1 MTSGPLPIH
10 PRHIRRTRLGSR
22 PAPGRWR
29 GARSRFRAPLA
40 GTLCGLLLLSGCGL
54 LPGGGDKD
62 GPVTVMTWAPLHT
75 TGTNAPG
82 MTAMARAYER
92 WVNAEGGIGGRKLRV
107 LVCDEGNESVA
118 AAECARRA
126 VREKAVAVVG
136 SYSEQ
141 DAAIFSPISLAGI
154 PYLGGYGITQEEFVN
169 PDSYPVNGG
178 LPALIAAQ
186 GAQLAPDCDRV
197 VLVRP
202 EGITGDTW
210 PELLRAGLRDA
221 GGAGEVVD
229 LPVPTAS
236 SDYTPQ
242 AGQVLDRL
250 APAPAAR
257 RCVSVALGDSTAA
270 FIDSFRRV
278 APSGGT
284 GAEAGTGTGAEAG
297 TGADATPAV
306 RVGSVLG
313 SVSQR
318 LVDRSGGAS
327 GPYEGAAVTG
337 WYPPASDPRWA
348 TMKKVIT
355 KHAFG
360 DNAIDPADA
369 GVQTTWIAYT
379 ALRRIVES
387 LGKGPVTA
395 KTVRDALDKGT
406 KVTTGGLTPTLSWGN
421 DYARSV
427 IGYPRTANTRVTHLE
442 IRDGQLVATKGTG
455 DGPGATG
462 DARAALEREPARA
475 GRG

>member
-1 MTSGPLPIH
+1 MTTGPLPI
-10 PRHIRRTRLGSR
+10 RTRPRPR
-22 PAPGRWR
+22 PAPARRR
-29 GARSRFRAPLA
+29 GARTVLRAASRAALVA
-40 GTLCGLLLLSGCGL
+40 ALGGLLVSGCGV
-54 LPGGGDKD
+54 LPGGGHDD
-62 GPVTVMTWAPLHT
+62 DRPVTVMTWAPLHT

-92 WVNAEGGIGGRKLRV
+92 WVNSQGGIGGRKLRV

-118 AAECARRA
+118 AARCARRA

-154 PYLGGYGITQEEFVN
+154 PYLGGYGITHEEFVN

-178 LPALIAAQ
+178 VPALIAAE
-186 GAQLAPDCDRV
+186 GAQLAPHCDRV

-202 EGITGDTW
+202 EGVTGDTW
-210 PELLRAGLRDA
+210 PDLLRAGLRGA
-221 GGAGEVVD
+221 GGTGEVVD
-229 LPVPTAS
+229 LPVPAAS

-242 AGQVLDRL
+242 AGQVLGRL

-257 RCVSVALGDSTAA
+257 RCVSVALGDSTAV

-284 GAEAGTGTGAEAG
+284 GAGAGTGTGAGAAAG
-297 TGADATPAV
+297 AVPGV

-348 TMKKVIT
+348 AMRKVIT
-355 KHAFG
+355 RHAFG

-387 LGKGPVTA
+387 LGDGPVTA
-395 KTVRDALDKGT
+395 RTVRDALDKGT
-406 KVTTGGLTPTLSWGN
+406 KVTTGGLTPTLSWGD

-442 IRDGQLVATKGTG
+442 VRDGRLRAAKGIG

-462 DARAALEREPARA
+462 DVREALESEPAG
-475 GRG
+475 GREE

>member
-1 MTSGPLPIH
+1 MTTGPLPL
-10 PRHIRRTRLGSR
+10 RTRLRPR
-22 PAPGRWR
+22 PAPAPRR
-29 GARSRFRAPLA
+29 GVRAVFRGPLA
-40 GTLCGLLLLSGCGL
+40 GALCGLLLASGCGV
-54 LPGGGDKD
+54 LPGGGDD
-62 GPVTVMTWAPLHT
+62 EPPVTVMTWAPLRT

-92 WVNAEGGIGGRKLRV
+92 WVNAGGGIGGRELRV

-154 PYLGGYGITQEEFVN
+154 PYLGGYGITHEEFVN

-197 VLVRP
+197 ALVRP
-202 EGITGDTW
+202 EGVTGDTW
-210 PELLRAGLRDA
+210 PDLLRAGLRGA
-221 GGAGEVVD
+221 GGKGEVVD
-229 LPVPTAS
+229 LPVPVAS

-250 APAPAAR
+250 APAPAPR

-270 FIDSFRRV
+270 FVDSFRRV

-284 GAEAGTGTGAEAG
+284 GTGDTGAGGSEAGTGGTEAG
-297 TGADATPAV
+297 ATPAV

-355 KHAFG
+355 RHAFG

-387 LGKGPVTA
+387 LGEGPVTA
-395 KTVRDALDKGT
+395 RTVRDALDKGT
-406 KVTTGGLTPTLSWGN
+406 KVSTGGLTPTLSWGD

-442 IRDGQLVATKGTG
+442 VRDGQLVAAQGTG

-462 DARAALEREPARA
+462 DAREALESEPTGSGGRE
-475 GRG
+475 

>member
-1 MTSGPLPIH
+1 MSTGPLPI
-10 PRHIRRTRLGSR
+10 RTRLR
-22 PAPGRWR
+22 PLPAPAPRR
-29 GARSRFRAPLA
+29 GVRAVFRGPLA
-40 GTLCGLLLLSGCGL
+40 GALCGLLLASGCGV
-54 LPGGGDKD
+54 LPGGGDD
-62 GPVTVMTWAPLHT
+62 ESPVMTWAPLRT

-82 MTAMARAYER
+82 MTAMARAYEQ
-92 WVNAEGGIGGRKLRV
+92 WVNSGGGIGGRELRV

-154 PYLGGYGITQEEFVN
+154 PYLGGYGITHEEFVN

-197 VLVRP
+197 ALVRP
-202 EGITGDTW
+202 EGVTGDTW
-210 PELLRAGLRDA
+210 PDLLRAGLRGA
-221 GGAGEVVD
+221 GGKGEVVD
-229 LPVPTAS
+229 LPVPVSS

-270 FIDSFRRV
+270 FVDSFRRV

-284 GAEAGTGTGAEAG
+284 GTGGAEAG
-297 TGADATPAV
+297 AGSTGAGATPAV

-318 LVDRSGGAS
+318 LVDRSGGVS

-355 KHAFG
+355 RHAFG

-387 LGKGPVTA
+387 LGEGPVTA
-395 KTVRDALDKGT
+395 RTVRDALDKGT
-406 KVTTGGLTPTLSWGN
+406 KVSTGGLTPTLSWGD

-442 IRDGQLVATKGTG
+442 VRDGQLVAAQGTG

-462 DARAALEREPARA
+462 DAREALESEPTGSGGRE
-475 GRG
+475 

>member
-1 MTSGPLPIH
+1 MLFP
-10 PRHIRRTRLGSR
+10 
-22 PAPGRWR
+22 
-29 GARSRFRAPLA
+29 
-40 GTLCGLLLLSGCGL
+40 SGCGL
-54 LPGGGDKD
+54 LPGGGDEER
-62 GPVTVMTWAPLHT
+62 PVTVMTWAPLHT

-82 MTAMARAYER
+82 TTAMARAYER
-92 WVNAEGGIGGRKLRV
+92 WVNASGGLGGRKLRV
-107 LVCDEGNESVA
+107 LVCDEGDESVA

-141 DAAIFSPISLAGI
+141 EAAFFSPISLAGI
-154 PYLGGYGITQEEFVN
+154 PYLGGYGIAHEEFVN

-197 VLVRP
+197 ALVRP
-202 EGITGDTW
+202 EGVTGDTW
-210 PELLRAGLRDA
+210 PQLLRAGLRGA

-229 LPVPTAS
+229 VPVPADA

-242 AGQVLDRL
+242 AGTVLGRL
-250 APAPAAR
+250 APAPAGR
-257 RCVSVALGDSTAA
+257 RCVSVALGDGTAA
-270 FIDSFRRV
+270 FVDSFRRV
-278 APSGGT
+278 APTGGT
-284 GAEAGTGTGAEAG
+284 G
-297 TGADATPAV
+297 GADATRGTGAGAAPAV

-318 LVDRSGGAS
+318 LVDRSGGAA
-327 GPYEGAAVTG
+327 GPYEGAAVTS
-337 WYPPASDPRWA
+337 WYPPSSDPRWA
-348 TMKKVIT
+348 AMRRVIAR
-355 KHAFG
+355 HAFG
-360 DNAIDPADA
+360 DNAIDPADG

-387 LGKGPVTA
+387 LGEGPVTA
-395 KTVRDALDKGT
+395 RTVRDALDKGT
-406 KVTTGGLTPTLSWGN
+406 KVTTGGLTPTLSWGD

-442 IRDGQLVATKGTG
+442 VRDGRLVPAKSTGTG
-455 DGPGATG
+455 PGPTG
-462 DARAALEREPARA
+462 DARQAMESEPVRG

>member
-1 MTSGPLPIH
+1 MTTGPLPA
-10 PRHIRRTRLGSR
+10 PTR
-22 PAPGRWR
+22 PAP
-29 GARSRFRAPLA
+29 ARRPGTRSALRAPSRAALA
-40 GTLCGLLLLSGCGL
+40 AALGGLLASGCGL
-54 LPGGGDKD
+54 LPGGGDED
-62 GPVTVMTWAPLHT
+62 RPVTVITWAPLRT

-92 WVNAEGGIGGRKLRV
+92 WVNSAGGIGGRKLRV

-141 DAAIFSPISLAGI
+141 DAAVFSPISLAGI
-154 PYLGGYGITQEEFVN
+154 PYLGGYGLTHEEFVN

-178 LPALIAAQ
+178 LPALVAAQ
-186 GAQLAPDCDRV
+186 GAQLAPHCDRV
-197 VLVRP
+197 ALVRP
-202 EGITGDTW
+202 EGVPGDAW
-210 PELLRAGLRDA
+210 PQLLRAGLRGA
-221 GGAGEVVD
+221 GGRGEVVD
-229 LPVPTAS
+229 LPVAAGS
-236 SDYTPQ
+236 SDYTAQ

-250 APAPAAR
+250 APAPAGR

-270 FIDSFRRV
+270 FVDSFRRL
-278 APSGGT
+278 APAG
-284 GAEAGTGTGAEAG
+284 GTGTGAA
-297 TGADATPAV
+297 PAV
-306 RVGSVLG
+306 RLGSVLG

-348 TMKKVIT
+348 TMKKVIAR
-355 KHAFG
+355 HAFG
-360 DNAIDPADA
+360 DQTIDPADA

-379 ALRRIVES
+379 ALRRIVAS
-387 LGKGPVTA
+387 LGEGPVTA
-395 KTVRDALDKGT
+395 RTVRGALDTGT
-406 KVTTGGLTPTLSWGN
+406 KVTTGGLTPTLSWGD

-427 IGYPRTANTRVTHLE
+427 IGYPRAANTRVTHLE
-442 IRDGQLVATKGTG
+442 VRDGRLVAAGGTG

-462 DARAALEREPARA
+462 DARKALESEPVE
-475 GRG
+475 GGQE

>member
-1 MTSGPLPIH
+1 MTTGPLPI
-10 PRHIRRTRLGSR
+10 RTRPRRASARR
-22 PAPGRWR
+22 PALR
-29 GARSRFRAPLA
+29 AAFRAASRRAASRAVSRAALLA
-40 GTLCGLLLLSGCGL
+40 AVGGLLVSGCGV
-54 LPGGGDKD
+54 LPGGGDD
-62 GPVTVMTWAPLHT
+62 DDRPVTVMTWAPLHT

-92 WVNAEGGIGGRKLRV
+92 WVNSQGGIGGRKLRV

-178 LPALIAAQ
+178 LPALVAAE
-186 GAQLAPDCDRV
+186 GAQLAPHCDPV

-202 EGITGDTW
+202 EGITADTW
-210 PELLRAGLRDA
+210 PDLLRAGLRGA
-221 GGAGEVVD
+221 GGTAEVVD
-229 LPVPTAS
+229 LPVPAAS

-242 AGQVLDRL
+242 AEQVLGRL

-257 RCVSVALGDSTAA
+257 RCVSVALGDSTAV
-270 FIDSFRRV
+270 FVDSFRRV
-278 APSGGT
+278 APSGGAVA
-284 GAEAGTGTGAEAG
+284 GAGTGTGAA
-297 TGADATPAV
+297 PAV
-306 RVGSVLG
+306 RIGSVLG

-327 GPYEGAAVTG
+327 GPYEGAAVAG

-348 TMKKVIT
+348 QMKKVIT
-355 KHAFG
+355 RHAFG

-379 ALRRIVES
+379 ALRRVVES
-387 LGKGPVTA
+387 LGEGPVTA
-395 KTVRDALDKGT
+395 RTVRDALDKGT
-406 KVTTGGLTPTLSWGN
+406 KVTTGGLTPTLSWGD

-442 IRDGQLVATKGTG
+442 VRDGRLVAAKGAG

-462 DARAALEREPARA
+462 DVREALESEPAG
-475 GRG
+475 GREE